1 MAKIDIDLD
10 ISQATLDSL
19 RKLRR
24 KLYSI
29 PEAELSAM
37 GLEDQ
42 VKYGDNLHQVGLA
55 ILKLE
60 AAKLKGVNDAFKEKE
75 QDLKVAAAD
84 LEKQL
89 ADLNDAVEMIRVA
102 SEGLGMVANVIEL
115 MA

>member
-10 ISQATLDSL
+10 ISQASLDSL
-19 RKLRR
+19 RRLRR
-24 KLYSI
+24 RLYSI

-60 AAKLKGVNDAFKEKE
+60 TAKLKGVNNAFKEKE
-75 QDLKVAAAD
+75 QDLKVAAAG

-89 ADLNDAVEMIRVA
+89 AELNDAVEMIRAA
-102 SEGLGMVANVIEL
+102 SEGLNLVTNIIKLLA
-115 MA
+115 